1 MINFKISETEEYDKL
16 VPFLIEQELEF
27 TEEDLWEVP
36 TDLVKCWEIT
46 EGTGVIPTH
55 RPSGEII
62 GEYGRTIGAF
72 VLAKRDGEFI
82 CDGIAIAPEYRG
94 MQLGKALLNLATEE
108 VLKQGGNKMYLV
120 ARAPGFFRKHGFKTI
135 PAEGAPN
142 FFECK
147 SCPQYGVSCNPEVMV
162 LEM

>member
-72 VLAKRDGEFI
+72 VLAKRGRRI
-82 CDGIAIAPEYRG
+82 H
-94 MQLGKALLNLATEE
+94 M
-108 VLKQGGNKMYLV
+108 
-120 ARAPGFFRKHGFKTI
+120 
-135 PAEGAPN
+135 
-142 FFECK
+142 
-147 SCPQYGVSCNPEVMV
+147 
-162 LEM
+162 

>member
-1 MINFKISETEEYDKL
+1 MINFKISETDEYDKL

-46 EGTGVIPTH
+46 EGTGTIPDDGQ
-55 RPSGEII
+55 SDELI
-62 GEYGRTIGAF
+62 GEYGRIIGAF
-72 VLAKRDGEFI
+72 VLARRDGEFI
-82 CDGIAIAPEYRG
+82 CDGIAVDPEYRG
-94 MQLGKALLNLATEE
+94 MKLGKALLDLAVEE
-108 VLKQGGNKMYLV
+108 VLRLGGNKMYLV
-120 ARAPGFFRKHGFKTI
+120 ARAPGFFRKYGFKTI
-135 PAEGAPN
+135 LAEGAPN

-147 SCPQYGVSCNPEVMV
+147 SCPQYGVSCSPEVMV